1 VIRGAVDAS
10 HEAVIE
16 LTIGGSDPRSVRL
29 PFVVDT
35 GFSGGITL
43 PSEIVADLELRP
55 RGSGRAWLGD
65 GSLAQF
71 AIFEA
76 FVDWEG
82 TSRRVRVE
90 VAETTPLL
98 GMELLKGHQ
107 LRIDVLP
114 GGTVS
119 ITNISDPLAPSV

>member
-1 VIRGAVDAS
+1 VIRGAVDSS
-10 HEAVIE
+10 HEAVVE
-16 LTIGGSDPRSVRL
+16 LTVAGADPRSVRL

-82 TSRRVRVE
+82 TPRRVRVE
-90 VAETTPLL
+90 VAETMPLL
-98 GMELLKGHQ
+98 GMELLRGHQ
-107 LRIDVLP
+107 LQIDVLP
-114 GGTVS
+114 GGMVS
-119 ITNISDPLAPSV
+119 IRNISGPPPPSG